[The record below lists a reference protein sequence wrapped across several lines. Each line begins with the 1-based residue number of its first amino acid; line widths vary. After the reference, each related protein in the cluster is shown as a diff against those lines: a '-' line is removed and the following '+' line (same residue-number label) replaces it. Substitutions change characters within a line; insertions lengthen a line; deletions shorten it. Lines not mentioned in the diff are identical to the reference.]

1 MNSRVALIQT
11 LTVPTRSLIGVLAAS
26 FVFATLLHPALQAQ
40 TVSNVYSFQTNS
52 TSQQPEVVMPVQGL
66 DAELYLTTAGVSPSV
81 GSVFKL
87 QTNGTGSQLYAFDTT
102 NGATPFE
109 GLTLAT
115 DGYYY
120 GVAEAGGTKKLGV
133 LFRITSDGSY
143 TVLHNFLGGTDGAS
157 PTGPPIEASD
167 GNLYGTTKG
176 RPKVASTVY
185 QYASNG
191 TFSTIYQFSGFGT
204 NVIAPLIEG
213 SDGNLYGTSEN
224 GGTNACGSL
233 FKMTK
238 AGAVLETYSFPCGS
252 GGSLPV
258 DPLLQASDGNF
269 YGTAKAGGTQGY
281 GIVFKW
287 DQQGNF
293 SILHDFAGGS
303 DGLTPFA
310 GLVQTT
316 DGNLYGTAGGGGVYK
331 SGTLYKIA
339 PDGTYTMLYSFSQKT
354 VGREPKGTL
363 LQHTNGTLYGT
374 TKTGGASNFG
384 AVYSVGLGL
393 SPFIAFVQPTGAVGQ
408 TAQILGTGLIGATSV
423 TFNGVTAA
431 SISVASDTYMTAVVP
446 PSATTGPVVVTTPTA
461 TLTSNVSFRILN

>member
-1 MNSRVALIQT
+1 MNSGIALVPT
-11 LTVPTRSLIGVLAAS
+11 LTVPTRCLIGVLAVS
-26 FVFATLLHPALQAQ
+26 FVIATLLHPALQAQ
-40 TVSNVYSFQTNS
+40 TVSNVYSFQANS
-52 TSQQPEVVMPVQGL
+52 TSEQPELVTPVQGV
-66 DAELYLTTAGVSPSV
+66 DAELYLTTAGVSPAV

-102 NGATPFE
+102 HGATPVG

-115 DGYYY
+115 DGNYY
-120 GVAEAGGTKKLGV
+120 GVAEAGGTKKFGV

-143 TVLHNFLGGTDGAS
+143 TVLHNFLGGADGAT

-176 RPKVASTVY
+176 RPNVASTVY
-185 QYASNG
+185 EYASNG
-191 TFSTIYQFSGFGT
+191 TFSTIYQFSGLGA

-233 FKMTK
+233 FKITT
-238 AGAVLETYSFPCGS
+238 AGAVLETYNFPCGS

-293 SILHDFAGGS
+293 TILHDFAGGS

-310 GLVQTT
+310 GLVQAT

-339 PDGTYTMLYSFSQKT
+339 PDGSYTVLYSFSQKL
-354 VGREPKGTL
+354 GREPKGAL

-374 TKTGGASNFG
+374 TKSGGASNFG

-393 SPFIAFVQPTGAVGQ
+393 GPFIAFVQPTGAVGQ
-408 TAQILGTGLIGATSV
+408 TAQILGTGLTGATSV
-423 TFNGVTAA
+423 TFNGVTAT
-431 SISVASDTYMTAVVP
+431 SFSVASDTYMTAVVP
-446 PSATTGPVVVTTPTA
+446 AGATTGPVVVTTPTA
-461 TLTSNVSFRILN
+461 TLTSNVSFRISN